1 MSLAIP
7 LAFSRRSAACFFRNS
22 LPSSALLFRISR
34 VSSPVFGAKRRPRP
48 TPTPSPRKKF
58 ANPSLS
64 IMLSPESHSQYT
76 AFLFQHTEC
85 RTPGFSGTLLY
96 RVTSQKRPR
105 KLAAEELFEYAVK
118 CLGARAY
125 STGDLKSKLR
135 MRAANPADADATIDR
150 LKEIGYLDDQRFAEG
165 YAAARVE
172 NEGFG
177 RMRVL
182 NDLRARRVSGEM
194 AEQAVE
200 HAIGERSEAELIDAF
215 IERRM

>member
-1 MSLAIP
+1 MAE
-7 LAFSRRSAACFFRNS
+7 
-22 LPSSALLFRISR
+22 ISD
-34 VSSPVFGAKRRPRP
+34 
-48 TPTPSPRKKF
+48 
-58 ANPSLS
+58 
-64 IMLSPESHSQYT
+64 
-76 AFLFQHTEC
+76 
-85 RTPGFSGTLLY
+85 TLLY
-96 RVTSQKRPR
+96 SVTSQKRPR

-135 MRAANPADADATIDR
+135 MRAANPADAEAAIDR
-150 LKEIGYLDDQRFAEG
+150 LKDIGYLDDRRFAEG

-182 NDLRARRVSGEM
+182 NDLRARRVSGAM

-200 HAIGERSEAELIDAF
+200 HAIGDKSEAELIDAF
-215 IERRM
+215 IERRMHSVASGGKIEDEKKLAAAYRKLRRAGFTSGPILAALKRIAARPEELEEPLEGEEAEEQLS